1 MAYFDEVFAN
11 LQAKQAALLAVIAA
25 HPEIAD
31 EVRVAWTATPDGVP
45 VDDPTDEARANA
57 LAAVLREAE
66 AVVGVEPV
74 QVRKDD

>member
-1 MAYFDEVFAN
+1 MARYDEVFAD

-31 EVRVAWTATPDGVP
+31 EVREAWTATPDGVP

>member
-1 MAYFDEVFAN
+1 MARYDEVFAD
-11 LQAKQAALLAVIAA
+11 LQAKHSALLAVIAA

-31 EVRVAWTATPDGVP
+31 EVRAAWTATPDGVP

-66 AVVGVEPV
+66 AVVGVQPV
-74 QVRKDD
+74 EVVEGE

>member
-1 MAYFDEVFAN
+1 MARYDEVFAD

-31 EVRVAWTATPDGVP
+31 EVRAAWTATPDGVP

-66 AVVGVEPV
+66 AVVGVQPV
-74 QVRKDD
+74 EVVEGE